1 MIIASAHLQMMS
13 NQCTD
18 FQKNPCTHLLDHRGQ
33 NHVHRRVTDGQTDE
47 QGETNIPPTQTYT
60 SFAMQYCHKVLNGE
74 HIYLFIDFR

>member
-33 NHVHRRVTDGQTDE
+33 NHVHRRVTDGQTDG
-47 QGETNIPPTQTYT
+47 QGETNIPPPPHTDIHFVCNAILSQ
-60 SFAMQYCHKVLNGE
+60 SIKW
-74 HIYLFIDFR
+74 